1 MKCCRTTGRNE
12 RLEGGDGWTDWMDR
26 GGNSRGLA
34 CGVITR
40 TNRSIW
46 GDLVL
51 GLVGALVA
59 GIVTDGLV
67 DGDAGLISSIIV
79 AAVFAA
85 ILVLIKNLIM
95 NRRIG

>member
-1 MKCCRTTGRNE
+1 M
-12 RLEGGDGWTDWMDR
+12 GGLIGWIIVGVAAGW
-26 GGNSRGLA
+26 LA
-34 CGVITR
+34 GVITR

-59 GIVTDGLV
+59 GLVTDGLV
-67 DGDAGLISSIIV
+67 DGDSGLIVSILV

-85 ILVLIKNLIM
+85 ALVLLKNLIM
-95 NRRIG
+95 NRGG